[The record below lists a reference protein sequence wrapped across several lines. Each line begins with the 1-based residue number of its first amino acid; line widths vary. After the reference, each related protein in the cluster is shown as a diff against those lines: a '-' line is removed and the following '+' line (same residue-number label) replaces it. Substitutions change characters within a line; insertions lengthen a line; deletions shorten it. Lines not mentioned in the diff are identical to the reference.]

1 MGMMEEVFADL
12 LDEEGALPPEKLGEA
27 TERLT
32 SRLKLSGKEVA
43 PAVAYQVEQEHM
55 NYVIRNLFQQI
66 IMLKGEF
73 LDLVDGFALSIGAA
87 GDDYQPNEYDPEAD
101 FAFMMQ
107 ALAFDKI
114 RRLYERV
121 MV

>member
-1 MGMMEEVFADL
+1 MGVEQVFEDL
-12 LDEEGALPPEKLGEA
+12 LDDEGALPPDKLAEA

-32 SRLKLSGKEVA
+32 SRLKLSGKEIP

-55 NYVIRNLFQQI
+55 NYVIRSLFQQV

-73 LDLVDGFALSIGAA
+73 LDLVDGFALSVGAA

-114 RRLYERV
+114 RRLYEKV
-121 MV
+121 MA

>member
-1 MGMMEEVFADL
+1 MGVNDAIADL
-12 LDEEGALPPEKLGEA
+12 FDEEGGLPPEKLEEA
-27 TERLT
+27 TQRLMD
-32 SRLKLSGKEVA
+32 RLNLSGKNVE
-43 PAVAYQVEQEHM
+43 PGVAYAVEQEHM
-55 NYVIRNLFQQI
+55 NYVIRSLFQQV

-73 LDLVDGFALSIGAA
+73 LDLVDSFALSVGLE
-87 GDDYQPNEYDPEAD
+87 DHEPNDYDPEAD

-121 MV
+121 MG